1 MSKDEYLITDAPLK
15 ALTVFAMP
23 MILGSFFQQ
32 VYNMADSIIVG
43 QFVGSSALAAVG
55 ACAALTNVFICIAL
69 GAGVGAG
76 VLVSRCFGAR
86 DYSKMKTI
94 VSTSLISFL
103 ILSILLGVFGFCFSR
118 SMMSLL
124 QTPADILDEAVL
136 YLRVYFVGFLF
147 LFMYNILSTMFTS
160 IGESKIPLGLLIF
173 SSVLNIFM
181 DLWMVAGLGLGVFGA
196 ALATLIAQGISA
208 VFSLLIFFSRMRRYK
223 SHFAWFN
230 GQELYS
236 MLQIAVPSI
245 LQQSTVSIGM
255 MIVQAVV
262 NPFGTQALAG
272 YSATMRVENVFSLI
286 FVSIGN
292 AVSPYVSQNLG
303 AKKPQRIKKGYHAAL
318 VLDLCFAVLAF
329 IIIETLHTQIS
340 SLFLGKDG
348 TALAYQV
355 SGDYMRWLGYFFIFM
370 GIKMA
375 TDGVLRGLG
384 IMRPFLI
391 ANMVNLAIRLS
402 VALLCAPRFG
412 ISFVWLAVPAGWF
425 ANFLISYVALRK
437 SVDIQSRMLVDA
449 LDIEEKDVLRA
460 INEYMDALTLLDQY
474 DHQVLRKPE
483 GSTPIYRITYEDCVQ
498 MVGQMKD
505 SFETDVFGV
514 EKESGKVEGIIAA
527 VYQSVFGQ
535 DAYPSLEEKAA
546 NLLYFMIKDH
556 PYADG
561 CKRIAA
567 SLFLEFLDKNNA
579 LFQDGR
585 KRLSDGTL
593 VAITL
598 MVAESKAEEK
608 DGMVKL
614 IMNLLKLN

>member
-76 VLVSRCFGAR
+76 VLVSRYFGAR

-103 ILSILLGVFGFCFSR
+103 ILSILLGVFGFCFSH
-118 SMMSLL
+118 SMMRLL
-124 QTPADILDEAVL
+124 QTPADILEAAVL
-136 YLRVYFVGFLF
+136 YLRVYFVGFPF

-196 ALATLIAQGISA
+196 ALATLIAQGISG

-223 SHFAWFN
+223 SHFAWFD
-230 GQELYS
+230 GRELRS
-236 MLQIAVPSI
+236 MLRIAVPSV
-245 LQQSTVSIGM
+245 LQQST
-255 MIVQAVV
+255 
-262 NPFGTQALAG
+262 
-272 YSATMRVENVFSLI
+272 
-286 FVSIGN
+286 VSIGN

-303 AKKPQRIKKGYHAAL
+303 AKKIERLKKGYHAAL
-318 VLDLCFAVLAF
+318 VLDLWFAVLAF
-329 IIIETLHTQIS
+329 VVIETLHTQIS

-355 SGDYMRWLGYFFIFM
+355 SGDYMRWLGYFFIFI

-402 VALLCAPRFG
+402 VALICAPRFG
-412 ISFVWLAVPAGWF
+412 IVFVWLAVPAGWL

-437 SVDIQSRMLVDA
+437 SWPTERGDI
-449 LDIEEKDVLRA
+449 
-460 INEYMDALTLLDQY
+460 
-474 DHQVLRKPE
+474 
-483 GSTPIYRITYEDCVQ
+483 
-498 MVGQMKD
+498 
-505 SFETDVFGV
+505 
-514 EKESGKVEGIIAA
+514 
-527 VYQSVFGQ
+527 
-535 DAYPSLEEKAA
+535 
-546 NLLYFMIKDH
+546 
-556 PYADG
+556 
-561 CKRIAA
+561 
-567 SLFLEFLDKNNA
+567 
-579 LFQDGR
+579 
-585 KRLSDGTL
+585 
-593 VAITL
+593 
-598 MVAESKAEEK
+598 
-608 DGMVKL
+608 
-614 IMNLLKLN
+614 